1 MKTWSALLIKN
12 GVFHTAKAYY
22 TQHTRTPVTIYI
34 YVPFLDELQ
43 ESSHFYSIVCQD
55 FYRASL
61 SCLIELQPL
70 FYGVLG
76 SSSLALPT
84 RNTLRNPSTSGTR
97 GQVARYATTLSR
109 SGRRLGPGPCVICTR
124 ADREVAGPEEADVLV
139 ME

>member
-1 MKTWSALLIKN
+1 LVSVAPKKWRLSHGQNILYPA
-12 GVFHTAKAYY
+12 HTY
-22 TQHTRTPVTIYI
+22 TCHYI
-34 YVPFLDELQ
+34 YMFLSWM
-43 ESSHFYSIVCQD
+43 SSKKAVIFTASFARI
-55 FYRASL
+55 FTASL

-70 FYGVLG
+70 FPPADGVLG